1 MVHGKQ
7 PTKIYLASGSL
18 HGGDEATNAA
28 ITAGTVV
35 LPQSVTATSDADGN
49 FNFGDITFNE
59 KGTYKFTV
67 SEVVPGRGSTRF
79 RELPIMQRRLR
90 LSLMLRIMM
99 TEH

>member
-1 MVHGKQ
+1 MVWEATDKD
-7 PTKIYLASGSL
+7 LSGFRFTIT
-18 HGGDEATNAA
+18 GGDEATNAA

-59 KGTYKFTV
+59 KELTNSQSVKLYRQR
-67 SEVVPGRGSTRF
+67 ETRF